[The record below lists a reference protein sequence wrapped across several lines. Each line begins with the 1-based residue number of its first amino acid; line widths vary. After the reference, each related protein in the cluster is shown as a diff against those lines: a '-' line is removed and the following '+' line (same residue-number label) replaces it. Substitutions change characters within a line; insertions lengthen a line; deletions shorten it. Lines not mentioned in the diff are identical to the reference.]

1 MHRPF
6 FRVRIIGFAILFAV
20 FALLIFY
27 GVNPAWAADND
38 GKTAD
43 APEQIS
49 TLTWLVNCSGWIG
62 AVIFLLS
69 IYFVATVIKLFM
81 EIREPVAAPQAIL
94 VEFENYLRERNFRQ
108 MYQDMKQS
116 NSFLGNVLAAGMS
129 ELPNG
134 LSEAR
139 ETLDRASDA
148 ETIGMEKSISMLAV
162 LGTLGPM
169 IGLLGT
175 LKGMIA
181 AFGQIALSAEQVKAN
196 KVADAISQSLVLTF
210 EGVLLSVPAI
220 FFFAL
225 FRNRI
230 STLSANITLQAD
242 QMLRRLSQAA
252 VWKST
257 APNPPASK

>member
-1 MHRPF
+1 MHRSF
-6 FRVRIIGFAILFAV
+6 FRARILGYTAFFAV
-20 FALLIFY
+20 FALLLFY
-27 GVNPAWAADND
+27 GVGPVLAADD
-38 GKTAD
+38 SGKAAE

-49 TLTWLVNCSGWIG
+49 TLAWLVNCSGVIG
-62 AVIFLLS
+62 AVILMLS

-81 EIREPVAAPQAIL
+81 ELREPVAAPPALL
-94 VEFENYLRERNFRQ
+94 VQFENLLRERNFRQ
-108 MYQDMKQS
+108 MYNDLKQS
-116 NSFLGNVLAAGMS
+116 GSFLGTILAAGMS

-134 LSEAR
+134 LPEAR

-148 ETIGMEKSISMLAV
+148 ETISMEKSISMLAV

-181 AFGQIALSAEQVKAN
+181 AFSQIAQSDVQIKAN
-196 KVADAISQSLVLTF
+196 KVADAISQALVLTF

-230 STLSANITLQAD
+230 ATLSANITLQAD
-242 QMLRRLSQAA
+242 QLLRRLSQAA
-252 VWKST
+252 QWKS
-257 APNPPASK
+257 ASPIPPASK